1 MKPVREK
8 IGSGR
13 DVTERE
19 KASLTM
25 FCNYKPNLCVVA
37 HPFKSQETK
46 TIKKNQE
53 RCKKRL
59 LQKANRFLRDS
70 YSLNTRSNFIPF
82 DFVEK

>member
-25 FCNYKPNLCVVA
+25 FCNYKPSLCVVA

-46 TIKKNQE
+46 TIKKIK
-53 RCKKRL
+53 RGVKGDCYKKQTVFCVIVPIL
-59 LQKANRFLRDS
+59 FCLIL
-70 YSLNTRSNFIPF
+70 
-82 DFVEK
+82 

>member
-25 FCNYKPNLCVVA
+25 FCNYKPNQCVVA
-37 HPFKSQETK
+37 HPFKSQEIK
-46 TIKKNQE
+46 TVKKNQE
-53 RCKKRL
+53 RCKKEIVTKSVFCVIVIL
-59 LQKANRFLRDS
+59 
-70 YSLNTRSNFIPF
+70 LNTFQFFRLT
-82 DFVEK
+82 